1 MEFFKTHWSKTP
13 TAVRKPIVTLI
24 GGIVIIAGIA
34 MLALPGP
41 GWATIFLGLAIL
53 ATEFA
58 RAHKLK
64 MFLINKFKQ
73 AAQAAKE
80 KFNH

>member
-1 MEFFKTHWSKTP
+1 MDFLKHRWSKTP
-13 TAVRKPIVTLI
+13 ATVRKPLVTLI
-24 GGIVIIAGIA
+24 GGVIIIAGIA

-58 RAHKLK
+58 AANRLKLS
-64 MFLINKFKQ
+64 LINKFKQ
-73 AAQAAKE
+73 AAEATK
-80 KFNH
+80 KRLSK